1 MELKIAKVDLSTYPS
16 SCLILSFHKTILV
29 FIGAVCLQCM
39 VLAALLRPIS
49 YYETIYATE
58 LRELCTPDS
67 SGETTSEM
75 CGEKSERNSEIKPCL
90 NSDLDPST
98 TKKDESLITV
108 SILSRSFETKKLLH
122 QESHRHICFS
132 F

>member
-1 MELKIAKVDLSTYPS
+1 
-16 SCLILSFHKTILV
+16 
-29 FIGAVCLQCM
+29 M

-49 YYETIYATE
+49 YYETIYAAE

-67 SGETTSEM
+67 SEEITTEM
-75 CGEKSERNSEIKPCL
+75 CVEKSKRNSVIKPHL
-90 NSDLDPST
+90 DSDLDPST
-98 TKKDESLITV
+98 KKKDERLFTV

-122 QESHRHICFS
+122 QESHRHNCFS

>member
-29 FIGAVCLQCM
+29 FIGAVCLQCT

-49 YYETIYATE
+49 YYETIYAAE

-67 SGETTSEM
+67 SEVITTEM
-75 CGEKSERNSEIKPCL
+75 CVEKSKRNSVIKPHL
-90 NSDLDPST
+90 DSDLDPST
-98 TKKDESLITV
+98 NKKDERLFTV

-122 QESHRHICFS
+122 QDTHTHICLS